1 MLQSEAEP
9 IDLHAIKAE
18 ILKNAATELNELKN
32 QYGLQ
37 AISDV
42 ESEMINI
49 AYPVETYPTKIKSIN
64 LDKELGFE
72 ELLQGIKGQ
81 YLMFYDDRVI
91 NVSKYSCYHLDINIQ

>member
-1 MLQSEAEP
+1 LQGEAEF
-9 IDLHAIKAE
+9 IVLYAINAE
-18 ILKNAATELNELKN
+18 ILKNAAIELNELKN

-42 ESEMINI
+42 EFEMINI

-64 LDKELGFE
+64 LGKELGFE

-81 YLMFYDDRVI
+81 
-91 NVSKYSCYHLDINIQ
+91 

>member
-1 MLQSEAEP
+1 LYSDKTNWRKILQGEAEF
-9 IDLHAIKAE
+9 IVLYAINAE
-18 ILKNAATELNELKN
+18 ILKNAAIELNELKN

-42 ESEMINI
+42 EFEMINI

-64 LDKELGFE
+64 LGKELGFE

-81 YLMFYDDRVI
+81 
-91 NVSKYSCYHLDINIQ
+91 